1 MLYTCID
8 DLPTSDTR
16 SLHNPNNIFSKTY
29 AFCSQNQE
37 KTRPIIRF
45 DAYQVSNDSRLP
57 R

>member
-45 DAYQVSNDSRLP
+45 DAYQVSNDS
-57 R
+57 